1 MIQEPEYELWM
12 EVEDTEYPNKY
23 AVSTFGRV
31 CNMETGHILKQY
43 INHWGYCKVNV
54 HSPFNHRKNS
64 TRFVARLVAL
74 AFIPRIEG
82 KPEVDHIDR
91 NKNNNHVSNL
101 RWADRFEQA
110 QNRDWVLNSR
120 HYWIFFRKSTQKFRL
135 CWRQDNKSREKH
147 FLSKQEAELWA
158 LENLAGKDFLQ
169 NLNKHLRT

>member
-1 MIQEPEYELWM
+1 
-12 EVEDTEYPNKY
+12 
-23 AVSTFGRV
+23 
-31 CNMETGHILKQY
+31 
-43 INHWGYCKVNV
+43 
-54 HSPFNHRKNS
+54 
-64 TRFVARLVAL
+64 VAL